1 MKNNTKYL
9 IYSLGL
15 TFIMLVSIL
24 ISSCNSNSEKQ
35 EAQED
40 VRDANEEVKDAK
52 MELEKAQKEYLI
64 KYNEFKYDSEVKI
77 AENEK
82 YIAELKINSP
92 NNKKA
97 KAEFDE
103 NIIELEK
110 RNQLLK
116 ERMYNYKDEGD
127 EKWESFKREF
137 NHDMEGLGNALK
149 DITNNNTK

>member
-40 VRDANEEVKDAK
+40 VRDANEEVKDAQ

-64 KYNEFKYDSEVKI
+64 KYNEFKYDSEIKI

-82 YIAELKINSP
+82 YIAELKTNSP

-97 KAEFDE
+97 KAEFAE
-103 NIIELEK
+103 KISELEK

-149 DITNNNTK
+149 DITNKNTK